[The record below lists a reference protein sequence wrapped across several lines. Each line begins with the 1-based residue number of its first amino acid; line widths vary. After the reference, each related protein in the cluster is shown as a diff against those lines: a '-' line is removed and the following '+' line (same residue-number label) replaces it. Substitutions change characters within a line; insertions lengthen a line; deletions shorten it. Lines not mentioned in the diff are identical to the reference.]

1 MQIQEVCKKTGL
13 TKRTIRFYIEK
24 GLLSPKFVTKSGKDY
39 REYSEKDIQNL
50 ICVGDLRKLRFT
62 INDIKHMQISS
73 KNIKDILVHH
83 LETIKEDIVDQKMI
97 INALQKIQNDSFDT
111 IEDLSHKL
119 KTIPLLMKLPQID
132 LEPESILD
140 KFTGKS
146 IAYILK

>member
-62 INDIKHMQISS
+62 SNDIKHMQISS

-119 KTIPLLMKLPQID
+119 KTISLLMKLPQTD